1 MCQVQRLGLTNV
13 SGGCADDD
21 EQPLE
26 ALARHRA
33 AAQQHQAR
41 EGCGGDTPAAA
52 GCGSAHEDV
61 ALILSS
67 FSTMVP

>member
-1 MCQVQRLGLTNV
+1 MCQVQRLRLTNV

-41 EGCGGDTPAAA
+41 EGCG
-52 GCGSAHEDV
+52 SAHEDV